1 VAAERGGAA
10 AERGERAEH
19 GRGARRP
26 TRGRGGRRREGAEEG
41 RWHGKDAGGGDG
53 EEEREAVHVDGQ
65 RRSEAF
71 WTSSDSLK

>member
-26 TRGRGGRRREGAEEG
+26 TRGRGGREQRRGGGTGRTPEEG
-41 RWHGKDAGGGDG
+41 MGRKR
-53 EEEREAVHVDGQ
+53 EREAVHVG
-65 RRSEAF
+65 SESIF
-71 WTSSDSLK
+71 DPSWPST